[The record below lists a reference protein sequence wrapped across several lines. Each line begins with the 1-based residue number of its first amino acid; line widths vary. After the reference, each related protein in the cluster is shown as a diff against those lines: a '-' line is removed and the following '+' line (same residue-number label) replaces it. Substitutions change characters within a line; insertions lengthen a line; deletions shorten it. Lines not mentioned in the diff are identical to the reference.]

1 MKFPAGTDGGTII
14 SPHNEGAARELGSFS
29 GVIEVRS
36 GAGQGLILAEQGR
49 FLAACFSSD
58 EGIVR
63 GDEALIPMQLER
75 ADAEDRMF
83 RLRHYSREEF
93 ARAVRI
99 AGEEHLLLEERTAGG
114 IPEQPSPSPT
124 NTTPREDGG
133 INRTGLNLRLPD
145 EARLLKIRNQPG
157 VIAVSAFF
165 EGFPVQSVGEED
177 FEHVAALAEDFLR
190 AGSKIARGMEIGDVD
205 QLILETSQ
213 NKCIIAPC
221 GDLSVCILTNA
232 DAQLGLIRV
241 LLQGIQKEFSVPGG
255 RDHSSR

>member
-14 SPHNEGAARELGSFS
+14 SPRNEGAARQLGSFS

-36 GAGQGLILAEQGR
+36 GAGQGLILTKQGR

-75 ADAEDRMF
+75 DDAEDRMF
-83 RLRHYSREEF
+83 RLRHYSKEEF
-93 ARAVRI
+93 SRAVRI
-99 AGEEHLLLEERTAGG
+99 AGEENLLLEEKASGRTQ
-114 IPEQPSPSPT
+114 EQPDQSLT
-124 NTTPREDGG
+124 NTALQGDAG
-133 INRTGLNLRLPD
+133 INRTGLNLKLPD
-145 EARLLKIRNQPG
+145 EERLRKIQNQPG

-190 AGSKIARGMEIGDVD
+190 AGSKIAHGMEIGDVD

-221 GDLSVCILTNA
+221 GDLSVCILTKA

-241 LLQGIQKEFSVPGG
+241 LLQGIQKEFSKPGG